1 MATRSNIGIENE
13 DGSVDYVY
21 CHWDGYPTGVGAS
34 IIDMGR
40 QEARALIDKG
50 DMSTVGEHY
59 HEIRNE
65 PWEMVKPLTASS
77 IDDYSQEAFKA
88 NNDYAYIITRDGTWM
103 FMSYGRGP
111 WCSLKQELLR
121 LKTPSR

>member
-59 HEIRNE
+59 HEISNE

-77 IDDYSQEAFKA
+77 IDDYGQKA
-88 NNDYAYIITRDGTWM
+88 DNDYAYIITRDGTWM
-103 FMSYGRGP
+103 FKSYGRGS

-121 LKTPSR
+121 LATPSR